1 MVASELLKSVLV
13 LLVAF
18 LLRFVLVA
26 IGVEID
32 EVTFNTIVAAIV
44 AYVLA
49 LVGVEAARNAA
60 PNTFR

>member
-1 MVASELLKSVLV
+1 MASELLKSVLV
-13 LLVAF
+13 LGIAF

-49 LVGVEAARNAA
+49 LVGVEAARKAA
-60 PNTFR
+60 PNTFK